1 MGRKQKLE
9 GASGRMTDM
18 PKRGV
23 LEGPVSLANGE
34 AVRKSLGRTIRGSC

>member
-1 MGRKQKLE
+1 MEGHLGEDDCGGTMGRKQKLE

-23 LEGPVSLANGE
+23 LEG
-34 AVRKSLGRTIRGSC
+34 R